1 MNIAV
6 SADGPHL
13 EANMAY
19 AFGTAPYLLIVD
31 LSTETFEAVP
41 NPGATGQRGAGVQ
54 AVVLAISRDVKA
66 VVTGYCGPVAQ
77 RQFAENGIE
86 VCSGVSGKVKDAV
99 DRYRKGELK
108 EGEAVTQASLGR
120 PTIGRD
126 ALVQALRR
134 SARQFATILPML
146 VGVVLLMGL
155 FSAFVPQDVLLTIFS
170 GNPLLDTLLGAG
182 FGSLFAGNPI
192 TSYVIGGELLAAG
205 ASLFAVTALIVAWVT
220 VGVIQLPA
228 EIAAMGTKFAL
239 MRNALSLVMAMAIA
253 AVTVLMLRLVSGLG

>member
-6 SADGPHL
+6 SADGPDL
-13 EANMAY
+13 EANVAH

-41 NPGATGQRGAGVQ
+41 SPGATGQRGAGMQ
-54 AVVLAISRDVKA
+54 AVVLAISKDVKA

-77 RQFAENGIE
+77 RQFTENGID
-86 VCSGVSGKVKDAV
+86 VCTGVSGKVKDVV

-108 EGEAVTQASLGR
+108 EGEALTGAPLDGAM
-120 PTIGRD
+120 IWRD
-126 ALVQALRR
+126 AVVQALRR

-146 VGVVLLMGL
+146 VGVVLLIGL
-155 FSAFVPQDVLLTIFS
+155 FSAFVPQDLLLAIFS
-170 GNPLLDTLLGAG
+170 GNPLLDTLLGAS

-192 TSYVIGGELLAAG
+192 SSYVIGGELLAAG

-228 EIAAMGTKFAL
+228 EIAVMGTRFAL
-239 MRNALSLVMAMAIA
+239 VRNALSLVMAMGIA
-253 AVTVLMLRLVSGLG
+253 AVTVLILRLVSGLD